1 MSKSKTES
9 RRNLISL
16 LIYFIY
22 YYFAFAVLQCTIY
35 IANNFTSISHCV
47 MPELYKYKIST
58 RRIDRRGAFARVN
71 RAYKD
76 GIHVCTIIRA
86 NL

>member
-1 MSKSKTES
+1 MSESKTES

-47 MPELYKYKIST
+47 MPELYKIST
-58 RRIDRRGAFARVN
+58 RRIYRRGAFARVN

-76 GIHVCTIIRA
+76 GIHVCAIIRA